1 MQAWVFRLKSRDG
14 RADARIVRYERL
26 VIEAEDNTFTLELH
40 PRLTVIA
47 GVGRLEREGL
57 ISEMVGALGSTRAG
71 VHAEIVADNGGR
83 FAIFR
88 PIGSRHRV
96 VSIDSATDVSDRFR
110 NADGEIDLLARAG
123 LDTRGAKRRMRLTS
137 SDLVTSSHTDQ
148 VIRRLAQL
156 DPTDLWSAAE
166 RVRITED
173 HLQAEAEAIGSQ
185 PEDADVVAR
194 IEDRH
199 LAFVGAQARH
209 ERYRK
214 LSFLAGAVAAIS
226 AVPIS
231 LYAGEVAAAPL
242 LIVAAI
248 ITAMSFLEY
257 KRMEQAEQE
266 EADAL
271 KAAGAQSYLGFHLQR
286 VNGLL
291 ASDQHRKRL
300 MQAAEEHR
308 ESVAA
313 WRRLVGDVEVA
324 WALEHRD
331 AIDVASRVRR
341 EAAGVVGPAEHADE
355 TDGDLAQA
363 LLTRLASVRTLGPGG
378 ESFPLILD
386 DPLRE
391 LSSAQKPALL
401 ELLGRASAGQQIVYL
416 TEDDAVA
423 AWARLEALTGELSVL
438 EPTEMTEERR
448 AGEQLVA

>member
-1 MQAWVFRLKSRDG
+1 
-14 RADARIVRYERL
+14 VRYERL
-26 VIEAEDNTFTLELH
+26 VIEADDNTFTLELH

-57 ISEMVGALGSTRAG
+57 ISELVGALGSTRAG
-71 VHAEIVADNGGR
+71 VHAEIVADHGGR

-88 PIGSRHRV
+88 PVGSRHRV

-137 SDLVTSSHTDQ
+137 NDLVTSSHTDQ

-156 DPTDLWSAAE
+156 DPSDVWSAAE

-185 PEDADVVAR
+185 PEDADVVER

-199 LAFVGAQARH
+199 QAFMAAQSRH

-214 LSFLAGAVAAIS
+214 LSFLAGAIAAIA

-231 LYAGEVAAAPL
+231 LVAGEVAAAPL
-242 LIVAAI
+242 LIVAAV

-331 AIDVASRVRR
+331 AIDTAAKLRR
-341 EAAGVVGPAEHADE
+341 EVSGLSVSGDAATTDE
-355 TDGDLAQA
+355 SGDLAQA
-363 LLTRLASVRTLGPGG
+363 LLTRLADVRTLGPGG

-391 LSSAQKPALL
+391 LTSAQKPALL
-401 ELLGRASAGQQIVYL
+401 ELLGRASAAQQIVYL

-423 AWARLEALTGELSVL
+423 AWARLEALTGEIAVL
-438 EPTEMTEERR
+438 EPAEMTDQRR
-448 AGEQLVA
+448 AAGGQLVA